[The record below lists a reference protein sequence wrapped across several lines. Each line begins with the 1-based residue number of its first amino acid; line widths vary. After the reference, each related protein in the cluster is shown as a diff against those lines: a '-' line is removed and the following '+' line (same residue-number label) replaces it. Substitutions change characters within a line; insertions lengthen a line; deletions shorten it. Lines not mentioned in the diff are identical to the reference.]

1 MEASE
6 AQEEPREV
14 KEPEELEGTEEI
26 EVGSLLQK
34 VGISE
39 MNIVAE
45 DAETPEGAKDEPDDR
60 QWYVIHCYSGY
71 ENKVKHNLEQRTE
84 SMNMQ
89 DKIFQ
94 VIVPTEEEIEVRDGK
109 RRTVERRVFPGY
121 VLVQMIMTDESWYVV
136 RNTPSVTQIIDTPL
150 RPEEMQSILKRMEA
164 GMPKIKVTFKPGQK
178 VRIIDGPFV
187 DFVGSVDEVN
197 MEKGKVRVLV
207 SFFGRE
213 TPVQLDFLQVEKT

>member
-1 MEASE
+1 MNEIEEIEASE
-6 AQEEPREV
+6 ADQGSHEAEQAE
-14 KEPEELEGTEEI
+14 K
-26 EVGSLLQK
+26 GSLLQDL
-34 VGISE
+34 GISE
-39 MNIVAE
+39 LNIPAE
-45 DAETPEGAKDEPDDR
+45 DAEAPEGADEVSDDR
-60 QWYVIHCYSGY
+60 RWYVIHCYSGY
-71 ENKVKHNLEQRTE
+71 ENKVKHNLEQRIE

-89 DKIFQ
+89 DMIFQ

-136 RNTPSVTQIIDTPL
+136 RNTPGVTQIIDTPL

-164 GMPKIKVTFKPGQK
+164 GAPKIKVTFKSGQR

-187 DFVGSVDEVN
+187 DFIGSVDEVN

-213 TPVQLDFLQVEKT
+213 TPIELDFLQVEKT

>member
-1 MEASE
+1 MNEIEEIEASE
-6 AQEEPREV
+6 ADQGSHEAEQAE
-14 KEPEELEGTEEI
+14 K
-26 EVGSLLQK
+26 GSLLQDL
-34 VGISE
+34 GISE
-39 MNIVAE
+39 LNIPAE
-45 DAETPEGAKDEPDDR
+45 DAEAPEGADEVSDDR
-60 QWYVIHCYSGY
+60 RWYVIHCYSGY
-71 ENKVKHNLEQRTE
+71 ENKVKHNLEQRIE

-89 DKIFQ
+89 DMIFQ

-136 RNTPSVTQIIDTPL
+136 RNTPGVTQIIDTPL

-164 GMPKIKVTFKPGQK
+164 GAPKIKVTFKSGQK
-178 VRIIDGPFV
+178 VRIIDGPFA
-187 DFVGSVDEVN
+187 DFIGSVDEVN

-213 TPVQLDFLQVEKT
+213 TPIELDFLQVEKA